1 MVYLLNC
8 KSNSGRTGPGFE
20 YIQSFTLFTQLG
32 SWKASLWLN
41 RIPLSRAV
49 NQRPPQPQAYCV
61 FSFDVSPC
69 CAYSK
74 NTFHIG
80 RLQENVHVQRSS
92 IKLLT
97 MRISVYGFKQ
107 DKMCKLSPSS
117 CCFYKARRLWRDW
130 NPDKLFKTFKVWF
143 TYTGESLTCSC

>member
-32 SWKASLWLN
+32 SWKASLWLK

-49 NQRPPQPQAYCV
+49 NQRPPLPPAYCV

-74 NTFHIG
+74 NTSHIG
-80 RLQENVHVQRSS
+80 RLQENVDIQSSS
-92 IKLLT
+92 IRLLT
-97 MRISVYGFKQ
+97 MRISVYGFML
-107 DKMCKLSPSS
+107 DKMCKLSTSS
-117 CCFYKARRLWRDW
+117 YCFYKARHLSRD
-130 NPDKLFKTFKVWF
+130 
-143 TYTGESLTCSC
+143 

>member
-1 MVYLLNC
+1 MKSRKEECSEIIQSVVQGLVSTLLHLMVYLLNC

-20 YIQSFTLFTQLG
+20 YIQSFTLG
-32 SWKASLWLN
+32 SWKASLWLK

-74 NTFHIG
+74 NTSHIG
-80 RLQENVHVQRSS
+80 RLQENVDVKSSS
-92 IKLLT
+92 ITLLT
-97 MRISVYGFKQ
+97 MRISVYGFML
-107 DKMCKLSPSS
+107 DKMCKLSASS
-117 CCFYKARRLWRDW
+117 CCFYKARHLSWD
-130 NPDKLFKTFKVWF
+130 
-143 TYTGESLTCSC
+143 

>member
-8 KSNSGRTGPGFE
+8 KRNSGRTGPGFK

-41 RIPLSRAV
+41 WIPLSRAV

-74 NTFHIG
+74 NTSHIG
-80 RLQENVHVQRSS
+80 RLQENVNVQSSS
-92 IKLLT
+92 ITLLT
-97 MRISVYGFKQ
+97 MRISVYGFML
-107 DKMCKLSPSS
+107 DEMCKLSTSS
-117 CCFYKARRLWRDW
+117 CYFYKARHLSRD
-130 NPDKLFKTFKVWF
+130 
-143 TYTGESLTCSC
+143 

>member
-32 SWKASLWLN
+32 SWKASLWLK

-74 NTFHIG
+74 NTSHIG
-80 RLQENVHVQRSS
+80 RLQENVNVQSSS
-92 IKLLT
+92 ITLLT
-97 MRISVYGFKQ
+97 MRISVYGGML
-107 DKMCKLSPSS
+107 DKMCKLSTSS
-117 CCFYKARRLWRDW
+117 L
-130 NPDKLFKTFKVWF
+130 LFLQSSTPLMGLKSRQT
-143 TYTGESLTCSC
+143 L